1 MYRTCVVEELAK
13 PCNRFVQSFQF
24 HPGCKLG
31 PYNHRYLQVRIT
43 RESHSSKLSGRT
55 SVGPLVTVTPVC
67 WLYSS
72 ARSMRIDSNV
82 LGLHHAYKCCKA
94 VSFMGLCPLTS
105 DRVQWIPLGTPPQ
118 THYKLALRARH
129 APYAAPIPKILMGIY
144 TTCRTLLSPCR
155 DFEILK
161 ATINSFDVT

>member
-105 DRVQWIPLGTPPQ
+105 DRVQWIPLGNSAPCRPIISSRSALAMPPM
-118 THYKLALRARH
+118 LRPSQKFLWAYIQRAEHFCRH
-129 APYAAPIPKILMGIY
+129 AG
-144 TTCRTLLSPCR
+144 TLK
-155 DFEILK
+155 F
-161 ATINSFDVT
+161 